1 MKIYNARICF
11 GPDDV
16 TIPSP
21 ATLSDEDLADF
32 VDVVGATPA
41 ASNDALLGDGTSS
54 TPPGASEES
63 TVSTETPTSGTP
75 TGTEG
80 TEGGTTEGTDSAA
93 STIPADTGT
102 VGETVTVT
110 APTAEVATI
119 PTEIEVLREQV
130 DKLTRVI
137 SELSTGPKA
146 VALPAKVEEAK
157 AKTVKELVDSI
168 DFDKVVDNKENFT
181 AFLLEFAQTV
191 KSESAQTTLQAI
203 PNVVGSVVRRQATLN
218 DIAKEFYKVHPELLP
233 VKPYVGR
240 IANEISA
247 ANPELSIS
255 QVLEKAAEEAKKT
268 LGLMKAAQ
276 TAEKKVAALPGAG
289 GVRSA
294 SSKPVGLQK
303 EIEDFL
309 ND

>member
-16 TIPSP
+16 AIPSP
-21 ATLSDEDLADF
+21 VTLSDEDLADF
-32 VDVVGATPA
+32 VDVIGDTPA
-41 ASNDALLGDGTSS
+41 ASNDTLLGDGTSS
-54 TPPGASEES
+54 TTPGASEES
-63 TVSTETPTSGTP
+63 TVPTETPTSGTP

-80 TEGGTTEGTDSAA
+80 TGEGAAEGTVEA
-93 STIPADTGT
+93 TP
-102 VGETVTVT
+102 
-110 APTAEVATI
+110 TI
-119 PTEIEVLREQV
+119 PTDAGTTGDAAPVTTPPTEAAPALSEIEVLKEQV

-146 VALPAKVEEAK
+146 VALPAKAEEAK

-168 DFDKVVDNKENFT
+168 DFDRVMDNKENFT

-203 PNVVGSVVRRQATLN
+203 PNVVGSVVQRQATLN
-218 DIAKEFYKVHPELLP
+218 DIAREFYKVHPELLP

-240 IANEISA
+240 IANEISV

-276 TAEKKVAALPGAG
+276 TTEKKVAALPGAG